1 MVPLE
6 WGNQYKT
13 GVGFIDQS
21 HERIFDLVNVLERP
35 GRRAG
40 DPSAEEALAMF
51 LEYTGRHFREE
62 EELMRF
68 MEYPGYE
75 AHRLDH
81 EKAEAWIQVLK
92 KEAEEGL
99 LRGASI
105 SKFAGEWL
113 TTHLRDHD
121 LLFAQWTRESKP
133 SKAME
138 QVFARNGRI

>member
-1 MVPLE
+1 MAPLE
-6 WGNQYKT
+6 WSDHYRT

-21 HERIFDLVNVLERP
+21 HERIFKLINTLELP

-40 DPSAEEALAMF
+40 DPTPEEAFAMF
-51 LEYTGRHFREE
+51 LEYTGRHFLDE

-75 AHRLDH
+75 AHRADH
-81 EKAEAWIQVLK
+81 EKAVAWVKLLQ

-99 LRGASI
+99 LEARSVAQ
-105 SKFAGEWL
+105 FAGEWMAA
-113 TTHLRDHD
+113 HLETQD
-121 LLFAQWTRESKP
+121 FPFIQWIRT

-138 QVFARNGRI
+138 RQGVSAYLK